1 MPLSPEAE
9 LLNCQRVSAPTPLSH
24 GMSASEFRRM
34 VDEAVVIGAPDPGLD
49 ITDHEVDLG
58 EVRLPFR
65 RYGLKGAAIPS
76 AGILFLHGGGF
87 VLCSIDTH
95 DDFCR
100 RMARATGAMV
110 ISLGYRL
117 APEHRFPAAIE
128 DAEAML
134 RHLLEHGAIYS
145 VDPGRLAIAGDS
157 AGAALAVAAV
167 RAQTGEDGANVAHQL
182 LINPVLDLEFER
194 QSHEDYAE
202 GFALSRPMMEW
213 YRDNYL
219 VTLEERFDP
228 RASPLRGP
236 IDRRLPPAT
245 ILTAECDPVRDDGEA
260 YADALE
266 RAGVD
271 VSLTRVE
278 GVFHGF
284 AFVSDQI
291 PQAAEAIEAAFSRVR
306 GSLAAA

>member
-34 VDEAVVIGAPDPGLD
+34 IDETVAIAAPDPALD

-100 RMARATGAMV
+100 QMARGTGAIV

-117 APEHRFPAAIE
+117 APEHRFPAAVE

-134 RHLLEHGAIYS
+134 RHLLEDGAVYGI
-145 VDPGRLAIAGDS
+145 DTGRLAIAGDS

-167 RAQTGEDGANVAHQL
+167 RAQADEGGSSVGHQL

-194 QSHEDYAE
+194 QSYEDYAE
-202 GFALSRPMMEW
+202 GFALTRPMMGW

-219 VTLEERFDP
+219 VTHEDRFDP
-228 RASPLRGP
+228 RASPLRGA
-236 IDRRLPPAT
+236 IDERLPPAT

-260 YADALE
+260 YANALAH
-266 RAGVD
+266 AGVD

-284 AFVSDQI
+284 AFVADQI
-291 PQAAEAIEAAFSRVR
+291 PQAAEAIEAAFRRVR
-306 GSLAAA
+306 SSIAEA